1 MKTRKRGFVNKVIFV
16 TFDSEDKAY
25 EGERALHQMH
35 DDGVITW
42 YDDAVVVKDA
52 SGKVVV
58 RNEPKGEPV
67 ATVSG
72 MIAGGLIGLLGGP
85 IGSLVGVGAGT
96 VVGAAIDLAHEG
108 IDSTFVGEI
117 GEQLEAGKT
126 TLIAHIDESW
136 QVPVDTR
143 MNALGGKVTRRTLTQ
158 IEDARLER
166 DLEASQKELA
176 NLEAEQIAALKASEA
191 EKTSEQL
198 KKIDTKIA
206 TAKKELADKEH
217 ALAKKLDAVKQE
229 SKDKVDLL
237 EAQKT
242 TVTEQSKILL
252 EHRITDVR
260 ADYQDR
266 IDKLSRALERR
277 KSPKTTAAA

>member
-1 MKTRKRGFVNKVIFV
+1 VNKVMFA
-16 TFDSEDKAY
+16 TFDNEEKAY
-25 EGERALHQMH
+25 EAERALHQMH

-42 YDDAVVVKDA
+42 YDDAVVAKDA

-58 RNEPKGEPV
+58 RNEPTGEPI

-85 IGSLVGVGAGT
+85 IGSLVGVSAGT
-96 VVGAAIDLAHEG
+96 LVGAAFDLAHEG
-108 IDSTFVGEI
+108 IDSTFVRDI
-117 GEQLEAGKT
+117 GQQLETGKT

-143 MNALGGKVTRRTLTQ
+143 MNALGGKVVRRTLTQ

-176 NLEAEQIAALKASEA
+176 NLEAEQIAAMSASEA
-191 EKTSEQL
+191 EKTTEKVQ
-198 KKIDTKIA
+198 KIDAKIA
-206 TAKKELADKEH
+206 AAKKELAGREA
-217 ALAKKLDAVKQE
+217 ALAKKLETVKAE
-229 SKDKVDLL
+229 GKDKIDRL
-237 EAQKT
+237 EAQKA
-242 TVTEQSKILL
+242 TVTDQSKILL
-252 EHRITDVR
+252 DRRIADVR

-266 IDKLSRALERR
+266 IDKLGQALERR
-277 KSPKTTAAA
+277 KSANATAAA

>member
-1 MKTRKRGFVNKVIFV
+1 MNKVIFV

-25 EGERALHQMH
+25 EAERALHEMH

-52 SGKVVV
+52 SNKVVV

-85 IGSLVGVGAGT
+85 IGSLVGVSAGSL
-96 VVGAAIDLAHEG
+96 VGAAFDLAHEG
-108 IDSTFVGEI
+108 IDSTFVRDI
-117 GEQLEAGKT
+117 GQQLEAGKT

-143 MNALGGKVTRRTLTQ
+143 MNALGGKVVRRTRTQ

-176 NLEAEQIAALKASEA
+176 NLESEQIAAMKASEA
-191 EKTSEQL
+191 EKTTEKLQ
-198 KKIDTKIA
+198 KIDAKIA
-206 TAKKELADKEH
+206 AAKKELADRET
-217 ALAKKLDAVKQE
+217 ALAKKLETVKGE
-229 SKDKVDLL
+229 GKDKIDLL
-237 EAQKT
+237 EAQKA
-242 TVTEQSKILL
+242 TVAEQSKILL
-252 EHRITDVR
+252 DRRIADVR

-266 IDKLSRALERR
+266 IDKLSQALEHR
-277 KSPKTTAAA
+277 KSTKTTAAA